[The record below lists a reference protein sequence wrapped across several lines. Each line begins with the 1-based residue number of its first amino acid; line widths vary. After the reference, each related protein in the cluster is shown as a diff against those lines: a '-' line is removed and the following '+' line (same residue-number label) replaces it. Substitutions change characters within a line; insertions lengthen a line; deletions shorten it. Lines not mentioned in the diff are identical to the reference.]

1 LKKLIL
7 LIAIVMLIAS
17 TGAFAETSGYY
28 VRTIP
33 IIKIYDHTLGY
44 RVVYMKSDSDLHVI
58 YLPKEWFN
66 VAAQTGEEPKAEL
79 VAGRDPS
86 YPYFSVFWEE
96 GEFSHIR
103 LYLYKDLTH
112 LSWGDIDPA
121 WDLTDKFKVETLN
134 LEL

>member
-1 LKKLIL
+1 MKKLIL

-17 TGAFAETSGYY
+17 TGVFADTSNFY

-33 IIKIYDHTLGY
+33 IIKVYSHNLGY
-44 RVVYMKSDSDLHVI
+44 RVVYMKSNFDLHVI
-58 YLPKEWFN
+58 YLPKDWFN
-66 VAAQTGEEPKAEL
+66 TAAQTGEDPKAEL
-79 VAGRDPS
+79 VAGKDS
-86 YPYFSVFWEE
+86 TYPYFSVFWEE

-103 LYLYKDLTH
+103 LYLHINLMH
-112 LSWGDIDPA
+112 PSWGNMDPT